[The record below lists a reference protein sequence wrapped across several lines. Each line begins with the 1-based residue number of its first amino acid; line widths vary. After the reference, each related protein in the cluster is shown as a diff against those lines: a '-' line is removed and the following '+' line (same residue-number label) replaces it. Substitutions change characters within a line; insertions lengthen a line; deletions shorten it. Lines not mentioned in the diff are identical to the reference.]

1 MARLAAD
8 SISSRR
14 GIMAAHM
21 EPACARFVRAPLP
34 VTEQLTSQS
43 LILPLYH
50 DMTDDEQARVIT
62 VLRDATR

>member
-1 MARLAAD
+1 
-8 SISSRR
+8 
-14 GIMAAHM
+14 MAAHM

-34 VTEQLTSQS
+34 ITERLTSQS

-62 VLRDATR
+62 VLRDAAR